1 MTYEEWVETY
11 KPIKNPRREGDEDN
25 IEFDT
30 HDDHVIVSHHAK
42 RNAVW
47 TWIDDNDGEP
57 DYIISGYGRVNRLAY
72 YITEV
77 PYDND
82 NGDIIITFDEETEQ

>member
-25 IEFDT
+25 IEFYT
-30 HDDHVIVSHHAK
+30 HDDHVIVSHHTE

-47 TWIDDNDGEP
+47 TWIDDNNGEP
-57 DYIISGYGRVNRLAY
+57 DFIISGCWHVNRLAY

-77 PYDND
+77 PYEGKR
-82 NGDIIITFDEETEQ
+82 GDIIITFDKETEQ